1 MNDPELDKLTEQI
14 IGCAYKVSNSLGIGF
29 LEKVYENAYAHR
41 MRTDGLKVEQQYPI
55 KVIYDGIVVGE
66 FFADLL
72 VENRILIEL
81 KATSDLTTEHMA
93 QALNYL
99 RATGLEACLL
109 INFGK
114 PRIQIRHLHPS
125 PNWKVPAGEPFI

>member
-1 MNDPELDKLTEQI
+1 MIEMELDKLTEKI
-14 IGCAYKVSNSLGIGF
+14 IGCAYRVSNTLGIGF
-29 LEKVYENAYAHR
+29 VEKVYENAYAHEIR
-41 MRTDGLKVEQQYPI
+41 KDGLKVVQQFPI
-55 KVIYDGIVVGE
+55 RVVYDSVIVGE

-72 VENRILIEL
+72 VEDRVLVEL
-81 KATSDLTTEHMA
+81 KAVSELTSEHLA

-99 RATGLEACLL
+99 RATGLPACML

-125 PNWKVPAGEPFI
+125 PNWKPQSS